1 MTTPAAGPRP
11 RETFERCAL
20 RAQLRGDPMLGTAF
34 PAARLLLVE
43 QPGPW
48 GRRALIDSRFDRS
61 AALALEQRARSAGVR
76 IQTIRRPGRDT
87 EPHARRWALADTR
100 AGIETVRWGTFTD
113 DAELLGLSLDGD
125 AGTADNRLVYLV
137 CTHGKH
143 DVCCALRGRPVAAAL
158 ADAAPGQVWETSHLG
173 GDRFGAN
180 VMVLPTGLLY
190 GRVLPFAAAEFVA
203 AAEADEV
210 LGALLR
216 GRIGTPPAG
225 QAALAFAH
233 EQLALPRRADLQ
245 MVSVGAFRNGFAIV
259 RIRSPHGELDVTV
272 AAEQTP
278 ADGLTCANSAP
289 SSFWRYQP
297 VRIDPV
303 DASPVL

>member
-1 MTTPAAGPRP
+1 
-11 RETFERCAL
+11 
-20 RAQLRGDPMLGTAF
+20 MLGTAF

-48 GRRALIDSRFDRS
+48 GRRALVDSRFNRAS
-61 AALALEQRARSAGVR
+61 ALALELRANAAGIR

-87 EPHARRWALADTR
+87 HPQERRWALADTR
-100 AGIETVRWGTFTD
+100 SGIETVRWGTFTRD
-113 DAELLGLSLDGD
+113 EELLELSLAGDEGVAEDG
-125 AGTADNRLVYLV
+125 LVYLV

-158 ADAAPGQVWETSHLG
+158 ADAAPGKVWETSHLG

-190 GRVLPFAAAEFVA
+190 GRVLPFAATEFVA

-233 EQLALPRRADLQ
+233 EQLALPCRTDLE
-245 MVSVGAFRNGFAIV
+245 VLSVGTFRGGFALV
-259 RIRSPHGELDVTV
+259 RIRGPHGELDVTV
-272 AAEQTP
+272 AADRIP
-278 ADGLTCANSAP
+278 ADGLTCGNAGPAM
-289 SSFWRYQP
+289 FWRYLP

>member
-1 MTTPAAGPRP
+1 
-11 RETFERCAL
+11 
-20 RAQLRGDPMLGTAF
+20 MLGTAF

-48 GRRALIDSRFDRS
+48 GRRALVDSRFDR
-61 AALALEQRARSAGVR
+61 ATALALQERANAAGVR
-76 IQTIRRPGRDT
+76 IQAIRRPGRDT
-87 EPHARRWALADTR
+87 GTHLRQWALADTR
-100 AGIETVRWGTFTD
+100 SGIETVRWGTFRD
-113 DAELLGLSLDGD
+113 DAELLELSLDGD
-125 AGTADNRLVYLV
+125 AGTVDDRLVYLV

-158 ADAAPGQVWETSHLG
+158 ADVAPGRVWETSHLG

-190 GRVLPFAAAEFVA
+190 GRVLPFAATEFVA

-210 LGALLR
+210 VGALLR

-233 EQLALPRRADLQ
+233 EQLALPCRTDLE
-245 MVSVGAFRNGFAIV
+245 VLRVGAFRDGFAIV
-259 RIRSPHGELDVTV
+259 RMASPHGELDVTV
-272 AAEQTP
+272 AAERMSV
-278 ADGLTCANSAP
+278 DGLTCSTP
-289 SSFWRYQP
+289 QPGSYWRYQP

-303 DASPVL
+303 DASPVA